1 MIKIIF
7 FMCKQLLVK
16 KKKKQTFSGEFCRE
30 HFITPVVFLFFWVFT
45 DVKGTFLKIILSN
58 FSPPALKSQTL
69 RENLTSSSGLQYE
82 LLQLFRIMLLRC
94 FAVKCFVHCAASPYF
109 QSAWGH
115 KRSVC
120 TNTDDKYKPEFSQR
134 RKHPHLVCLCPQQRY
149 DDLSVVVPN
158 HPPEV
163 LYGARQRILG
173 NDELTAL
180 PVALQ
185 EHDRG
190 SASDLLLLFTATVLT
205 HCTLI
210 LVKHIYPTHANT

>member
-1 MIKIIF
+1 M
-7 FMCKQLLVK
+7 QLHL
-16 KKKKQTFSGEFCRE
+16 TFSQHEDTNIQAAQTQTTSTNLNSVRE
-30 HFITPVVFLFFWVFT
+30 
-45 DVKGTFLKIILSN
+45 
-58 FSPPALKSQTL
+58 
-69 RENLTSSSGLQYE
+69 E
-82 LLQLFRIMLLRC
+82 
-94 FAVKCFVHCAASPYF
+94 
-109 QSAWGH
+109 
-115 KRSVC
+115 
-120 TNTDDKYKPEFSQR
+120 KY
-134 RKHPHLVCLCPQQRY
+134 PHLVCLCPQQRY

-190 SASDLLLLFTATVLT
+190 SASDLLLLFTATWRT